1 MKRKF
6 HKICLLKG
14 GNSKE
19 REISLKS
26 AKCFA
31 KAVEELGY
39 DLQEF
44 DFKGDIF
51 ELVSFLKKN
60 NFDCVLNS
68 FHGGSGENGSIPALL
83 NMLEIPYTH
92 SGVLASAM
100 GMNKYVS
107 GVFFADAGIRIPNT
121 RMRKWV
127 DFLDNPEIQPGVRFV
142 IKPVCDGSSN
152 GVYLIEDLAIL
163 ESLEWDYGENVL
175 IEEYIPGM
183 ELSVGVMGDRPL
195 EVTQIDITNG
205 FYDYQHKYSSEN
217 TFHKIPAQIPTKI
230 REEALENALKAH
242 NLLECRGISRAD
254 FRYNDANGKLY
265 LLEINTHP
273 GMTLFSL
280 VPEQA
285 KYLGISFNELVE
297 WIIEQARCD

>member
-1 MKRKF
+1 MNRKF
-6 HKICLLKG
+6 QKICLLKG
-14 GNSKE
+14 GDSKE
-19 REISLKS
+19 REISLES
-26 AKCFA
+26 AKYFA
-31 KAVEELGY
+31 KAVKELGY
-39 DLQEF
+39 NLKEF
-44 DFKGDIF
+44 DFKSDVF
-51 ELVSFLKKN
+51 ELVAFLKN
-60 NFDCVLNS
+60 NEFDCVLNS
-68 FHGGSGENGSIPALL
+68 FHGGSGENGSIPAVL
-83 NMLEIPYTH
+83 NMLGIPYTH

-107 GVFFADAGIRIPNT
+107 GVFFADAGIRIPKT
-121 RMRKWV
+121 RMRRWV
-127 DFLDNPEIQPGVRFV
+127 DFLDNPEVQPGVKFV

-152 GVYLIEDLAIL
+152 GVYLLEDLAL
-163 ESLEWDYGENVL
+163 LDSLEWDYGENVL
-175 IEEYIPGM
+175 IEEYIPGL

-195 EVTQIDITNG
+195 EVTQIDVTSG

-217 TFHKIPAQIPTKI
+217 TFHKIPAEIPEKI

-242 NLLECRGISRAD
+242 NLLGCRGISRSD
-254 FRYNDANGKLY
+254 FRYNDVNGKLY

-273 GMTLFSL
+273 GMTEFSL